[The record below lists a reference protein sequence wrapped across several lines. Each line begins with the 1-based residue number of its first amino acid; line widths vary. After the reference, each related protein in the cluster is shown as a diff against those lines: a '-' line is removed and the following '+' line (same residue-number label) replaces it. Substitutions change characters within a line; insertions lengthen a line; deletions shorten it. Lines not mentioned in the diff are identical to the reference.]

1 MAAVLA
7 DGLLRAGATRLF
19 GEARV
24 LAGAPGLEVVPAGDL
39 PACVMAAVT
48 AELTETPGAAALSL
62 QSGVRHAVDGLAH
75 AARDRSPVIVLTP
88 RHRDAGLLA
97 PVVKASIVVAPS
109 SAGHWIA
116 HAAQLAMA
124 DPRGPVHLQVDG
136 AEAEVAA
143 VPVAAVVRR
152 APLPPPD
159 AAALDA
165 VGEAIA
171 RAARPLL
178 VAGLQCTPDDAKWLR
193 AFAEALPAPVL
204 VTPKAKGA
212 LPDPHPLALGLLA
225 RDSAVLGRADLI
237 VAIGVDAVEVA
248 PGVLPVKIPVVHVGR
263 SASAGLYAPVAE
275 AIGDIA
281 LIIEELAPR
290 LRARDRAD
298 WDVAELDRMKRAT
311 AVVPAAL
318 GSMLAPHRAVM
329 IARELTAAGTIAT
342 ADVPIAP
349 YWQAVAPREFLTP
362 NGLATFGYAL
372 PAAIAAQLA
381 LPDRRV
387 IAFARP
393 SGLLV
398 ASAALSLAVSSG
410 LPLVV
415 VACNEARGTEDVAPV
430 AREAG
435 AALYAADS
443 EESFRRAFYEALTA
457 HRPAVVDARLTR

>member
-1 MAAVLA
+1 VAAVLA
-7 DGLLRAGATRLF
+7 DGLLRAGVTRLF
-19 GEARV
+19 GAPTV
-24 LAGAPGLEVVPAGDL
+24 LAPPSALDVVAAGDL
-39 PACVMAAVT
+39 DACVMAAVT
-48 AELTETPGAAALSL
+48 AELTEAPGAAALGL

-75 AARDRSPVIVLTP
+75 AARDRAPVIVFTP
-88 RHRDAGLLA
+88 RHADAGLLA
-97 PVVKASIVVAPS
+97 PVVKASIAVTAPS
-109 SAGHWIA
+109 AAHWIA

-124 DPRGPVHLQVDG
+124 DPRGPVHLQVDS

-143 VPVAAVVRR
+143 VPVAAAARR
-152 APLPPPD
+152 APLPP
-159 AAALDA
+159 AAAGALDS

-178 VAGLQCTPDDAKWLR
+178 VVGLQCTPDDAKWLR

-225 RDSAVLGRADLI
+225 ADSAVLRRADLL
-237 VAIGVDAVEVA
+237 VAIGLDAVEVA
-248 PGVLPVKIPVVHVGR
+248 PGVLPAATSVVHIAR
-263 SASAGLYAPVAE
+263 SPSTGLYGPVAE
-275 AIGDIA
+275 AVGEIA

-290 LRARDRAD
+290 LRGRDRAD

-318 GSMLAPHRAVM
+318 MSVLAPHRVVM

-342 ADVPIAP
+342 ADLPVAA
-349 YWQAVAPREFLTP
+349 YWQAVAPREFFIP
-362 NGLATFGYAL
+362 NGLATLGYAV
-372 PAAIAAQLA
+372 PAGIAAQLA

-393 SGLLV
+393 SGLL
-398 ASAALSLAVSSG
+398 AARGPLSVAVSSG

-415 VACNEARGTEDVAPV
+415 VACNEARGAEDVAPV

-443 EESFRRAFYEALTA
+443 EESFRRAFYDALTA